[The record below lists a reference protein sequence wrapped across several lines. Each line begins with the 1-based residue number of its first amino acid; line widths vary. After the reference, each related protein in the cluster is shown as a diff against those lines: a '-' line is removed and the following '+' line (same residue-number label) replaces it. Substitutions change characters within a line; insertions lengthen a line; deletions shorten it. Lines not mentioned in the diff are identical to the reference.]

1 MEDSHPNINAALM
14 EAVRNQLRD
23 NNPPETRIN
32 YDRLL
37 AQGISEEDA
46 KNFIAQAISIEIW
59 DIMKNKTE
67 FKLKRF
73 IRNVNNLPTEPK
85 E

>member
-73 IRNVNNLPTEPK
+73 IRNVNNLPAEPK

>member
-46 KNFIAQAISIEIW
+46 KNFIAQAISIEI
-59 DIMKNKTE
+59 
-67 FKLKRF
+67 
-73 IRNVNNLPTEPK
+73 
-85 E
+85 